1 MPKVDCDAIVVG
13 SGVIGLTAAICLAEA
28 GSRVRIATAAPAQ
41 QTTSRAASAMWG
53 PSFAEPAARV
63 KRWVEVAGGE
73 LRELAGRPETGVRI
87 ARGKLASRR
96 TTSEPPPTGLFPAL
110 EVCPSD
116 EVPEGFGGAFWV
128 EVPLLDMPR
137 HLDYLVARLAEA
149 GGEIEVRPLASLAE
163 VAAEVPLVVNCA
175 GAGARDLVPDP
186 ALRAVRGQHVVVEN
200 PGLEDSFMEE
210 PLGARWTG
218 YFPHGDEV
226 VLGGSADED
235 EWSMDPDP
243 STAEEILRRCTQV
256 EPRLEGARVLEHRVG
271 LRPVRAAVRLE
282 EEPLGGSRCVHNY
295 GHGGNGVSMAWG
307 CGREVAALVVG

>member
-1 MPKVDCDAIVVG
+1 MAKRDCDVMVVG
-13 SGVIGLTAAICLAEA
+13 SGVIGLTAGVCLAEA
-28 GSRVRIATAAPAQ
+28 GARVRIRTAALAQ

-63 KRWVEVAGGE
+63 KRWGEVTLGE
-73 LRELAGRPETGVRI
+73 LRELASRPETGVRI

-96 TTSEPPPTGLFPAL
+96 TAEPPPAGLFPGL
-110 EVCPSD
+110 EVCQGD
-116 EVPEGFGGAFWV
+116 EVPDGFLGAFRV
-128 EVPLLDMPR
+128 EVPLVDMPR

-149 GGEIEVRPLASLAE
+149 GGEIEARPLASLAE
-163 VAAEVPLVVNCA
+163 VAGEAPLVVNCA

-200 PGLEDSFMEE
+200 PGLGEFFMEE

-243 STAEEILRRCTQV
+243 STAEQILHRCTQV

-271 LRPVRAAVRLE
+271 LRPVRSAVRLDE
-282 EEPLGGSRCVHNY
+282 ESLGGSRCVHNY

-307 CGREVAALVVG
+307 CAREVAALVRG